1 MNIESIELASI
12 YREIRS
18 CYPKGCSPPP
28 LPERDE
34 EPYVKFRKSY
44 KQVIK
49 KVPQTNGVYLW
60 YAVRPNNQV
69 EYIYVGES
77 HSNKSGLR
85 GRLDDEFRR
94 TYHGFWA
101 TVFASDKYLEEA
113 ITVFGDRTRYNPKK
127 SYETDIRNDYERH
140 GATHVVF
147 CHDVTAQLNVVA
159 VQNDLIQLFDNPR
172 GNIKDVRT
180 KPLPESQL
188 SAEAKVIYKSF
199 CQAVQSSQP
208 CSI

>member
-1 MNIESIELASI
+1 MNVGCISLGSI
-12 YREIRS
+12 YNEIQM

-34 EPYVKFRKSY
+34 KPYVNYRKSY

-49 KVPQTNGVYLW
+49 EVPQTNGVYLW
-60 YAVRPNNQV
+60 YAIKPANQV

-77 HSNKSGLR
+77 HDNKSGLR

-94 TYHGFWA
+94 IYHGFWA
-101 TVFASDKYLEEA
+101 TVFSTDKYLDEA
-113 ITVFGDRTRYNPKK
+113 ITVFGDRSRYNPKK
-127 SYETDIRNDYERH
+127 SYETDIRNDYERR

-147 CHDVTAQLNVVA
+147 CHDVPHQLDVIT

-172 GNIKDVRT
+172 GNIKDVRA
-180 KPLPESQL
+180 KPWPISQL
-188 SAEAKVIYKSF
+188 SAEAKVIYNSF
-199 CQAVQSSQP
+199 CQVVQSLRNT
-208 CSI
+208 